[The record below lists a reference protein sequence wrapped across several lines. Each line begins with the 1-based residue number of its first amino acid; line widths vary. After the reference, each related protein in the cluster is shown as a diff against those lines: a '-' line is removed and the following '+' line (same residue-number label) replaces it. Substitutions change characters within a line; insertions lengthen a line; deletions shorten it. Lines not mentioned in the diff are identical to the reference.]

1 MEYMLLI
8 YNPADAKP
16 LSDEDLDAMHAEF
29 SQYTQRLRESG
40 AFIGG
45 DPLQPVHT
53 ATTVRGQD
61 GETVTSDGPFA
72 ETKEVLGGYYKIE
85 ADTLDE
91 AIAWAS
97 QIPSIRWAGDSVEV
111 RPVRPIPA
119 RSESPTSA

>member
-8 YNPADAKP
+8 YNSTDAP
-16 LSDEDLDAMHAEF
+16 VLSDEDRNAMFGEF
-29 SQYTQRLRESG
+29 FQYTQRLRDSG
-40 AFIGG
+40 AYIAG

-53 ATTVRGQD
+53 ATTVRAQN

-85 ADTLDE
+85 AASLDE
-91 AIAWAS
+91 AIEWAS

-111 RPVRPIPA
+111 RPVMPIPA
-119 RSESPTSA
+119 RPESATTA